1 MELVHNDAKTD
12 VLGRALQIIPF
23 IGSVF
28 NHYFCVSAGVR
39 EIHDKIHDKQPYANW
54 CKYFR
59 PSCPMRV
66 LDALLLSRLHLYVR
80 CAVLPTAFDPTC

>member
-39 EIHDKIHDKQPYANW
+39 EIHDKIHDKQPYVNW
-54 CKYFR
+54 YKYFMTILQTKPGR
-59 PSCPMRV
+59 IQGVNVKQSMKTK
-66 LDALLLSRLHLYVR
+66 
-80 CAVLPTAFDPTC
+80 CAKMWM